1 MDDREAYSAAYL
13 VLYNRFYN
21 YGVHLYNN
29 TELVEDVIQ
38 EVLLSVWMNRK
49 GLGNISNP
57 EGYYFVL
64 FRRALTK
71 KIREVSMVA
80 ALDHDEWEPEF
91 AIDAIM
97 IRKETDAALQKK
109 LQSAINTL
117 TSRQREAIFLRFY
130 EGFSYEETAA
140 VLGISVKAT
149 YKIMARSLLALRD
162 KVALPLTYILFL
174 LRSQF

>member
-1 MDDREAYSAAYL
+1 MDDREAYSSAYL
-13 VLYNRFYN
+13 LLYDRFYN
-21 YGVHLYNN
+21 YGTHLYNDAD
-29 TELVEDVIQ
+29 LVEDVIQ
-38 EVLLSVWMNRK
+38 EVLLSVWINRK
-49 GLGNISNP
+49 ALGSISNP
-57 EGYYFVL
+57 DGYYFVL

-71 KIREVSMVA
+71 KIREISMVTI
-80 ALDHDEWEPEF
+80 LDNNEFEPEF
-91 AIDAIM
+91 AIDAII
-97 IRKETDAALQKK
+97 IRKETDEALQKK

-162 KVALPLTYILFL
+162 KVALPLAYILFL
-174 LRSQF
+174 LRSQV